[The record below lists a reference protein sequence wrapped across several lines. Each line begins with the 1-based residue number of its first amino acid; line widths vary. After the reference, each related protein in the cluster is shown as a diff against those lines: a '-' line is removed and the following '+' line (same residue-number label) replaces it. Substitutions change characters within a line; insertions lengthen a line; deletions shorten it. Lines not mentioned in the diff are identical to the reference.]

1 MRRSLHVISVL
12 IVLAALLSGC
22 TSTAAP
28 VATALPVPPIAPPT
42 ALPVATVPPALP
54 TAQPFALTSSAFE
67 ADSLIPARYSCHGAN
82 VSPPLAWSAPP
93 AGTQSLALVMEDP
106 DAVKVV
112 GSVWDHWLLF
122 NLPADV
128 LSVPEGVPQKS
139 ELPDGSRQGQ
149 NSGRGLGYGG
159 PCPPGGQTHGYRFT
173 VYAVDTA
180 LALKSGATKAEI
192 LHAIDGHILAQA
204 QLVGRYASP

>member
-1 MRRSLHVISVL
+1 ML
-12 IVLAALLSGC
+12 IVLAVGLSSC
-22 TSTAAP
+22 SSAAAP
-28 VATALPVPPIAPPT
+28 VATAIPIPPT
-42 ALPVATVPPALP
+42 APPAATVLPPLP
-54 TAQPFALTSSAFE
+54 TAQPFALTSPAFE
-67 ADSLIPARYSCHGAN
+67 ADALIPARYSCHGAN

-128 LSVPEGVPQKS
+128 LSVPEGVPQKA

>member
-139 ELPDGSRQGQ
+139 ELPDGSRQATGQ
-149 NSGRGLGYGG
+149 RMIVGYRG
-159 PCPPGGQTHGYRFT
+159 PCAPAGVGQLHYMFNLF
-173 VYAVDTA
+173 ALDTMLNVPA
-180 LALKSGATKAEI
+180 GATEVEVRKAM
-192 LHAIDGHILAQA
+192 DGHIIGSSIY
-204 QLVGRYASP
+204 VGTLER